1 MNNSIIK
8 DVIVRTSGE
17 LYLGVVGSVRSG
29 KSTFIRKFMEHKV
42 LPYINDE
49 KVLSKVK
56 DELPQSSTGSRIMT
70 VEPKFIPSD
79 QMTIYVEEEL
89 PLKVRL
95 IDSVGYLIPNA
106 VGHLNDDGTVRLVK
120 TPWYQEEIPF
130 DDAAKLGTKKVIEDH
145 CHIGVILTSD
155 GSFGDFSREDYEKA
169 EVEIINDLK
178 NAGKPFI
185 IILNTVHPHNEETVT
200 LKQELEDRY
209 NVSVFPL
216 NVLEMTEEDVNNLLK
231 EILNEFDVE
240 ELNID
245 YPKVFDIL
253 DEDNKYKQQF
263 DSLME
268 NVSSRLTKMKD
279 VYKIKDELESSEMFS
294 RISLEKVD
302 AGNGIIDIDAC
313 IDDEFIKKLLSD
325 LADENVNSLEDLV
338 VVLQKIKE
346 YKKISSKL
354 GDNLDTYL
362 DTKSGF
368 IIPDVKE
375 MILNEPCLLKSGNK
389 YGIKLS
395 ATANVTHVCNVN
407 VDSSFE
413 PIIGE
418 EMQAK
423 MLLEHMIEDYKKD
436 PELIWNSSF
445 FGQKL
450 SDLISN
456 GVKVKIKEVSPEIEL
471 KYQDSLEKIVNKGK
485 GGVISIIL

>member
-42 LPYINDE
+42 LPYVNDE
-49 KVLSKVK
+49 KVLKKVK

-79 QMTIYVEEEL
+79 QMTIQIEEEL
-89 PLKVRL
+89 PLSVRL
-95 IDSVGYLIPNA
+95 IDSVGYLIPNV
-106 VGHLNDDGTVRLVK
+106 VGHLNDDGSVRLVK

-130 DDAAKLGTKKVIEDH
+130 DQAAKLGTKKVIEDH
-145 CHIGVILTSD
+145 CHIGVIVTSD
-155 GSFGDFSREDYEKA
+155 GSFGDFSREDYEMA
-169 EVEIINDLK
+169 EMEIVNDLK
-178 NAGKPFI
+178 NANKPFI
-185 IILNTVHPHNEETVT
+185 IIMNTTHPKHSETT
-200 LKQELEDRY
+200 QLKQELEEKY
-209 NVSVFPL
+209 GVCVFPL
-216 NVLEMTEEDVNNLLK
+216 NVLEMTEEDVDDLLK
-231 EILNEFDVE
+231 EILNEFSVE
-240 ELNID
+240 EFNID

-253 DEDNKYKQQF
+253 NENNQYKVQF
-263 DSLME
+263 DSLMDS
-268 NVSSRLTKMKD
+268 VSSRLNKMKD
-279 VYKIKDELESSEMFS
+279 VYKVKEELESSNIFS
-294 RISLEKVD
+294 RINLDHID
-302 AGNGIIDIDAC
+302 AGNGKIDINAD
-313 IDDEFIKKLLSD
+313 IDDEFVKKLLSS
-325 LADENVNSLEDLV
+325 LVDEKIETLEDLV
-338 VVLQKIKE
+338 ILLQKVNE
-346 YKKISSKL
+346 YKKVSEKL
-354 GDNLDTYL
+354 GNNLENYL
-362 DTKSGF
+362 ESKSGF

-395 ATANVTHVCNVN
+395 ATAQVMHLCSID

-423 MLLEHMIEDYKKD
+423 MLLENMLTDYKND

-456 GVKVKIKEVSPEIEL
+456 GVKVKIKEVSPEIES